1 LGKLWGP
8 IESHADEENRP
19 DGGYSHIV
27 RGRERLRK
35 TIGQAIGRDRGK
47 WSLVGPNTCWVF
59 CRIDWSCNQRHLFE
73 AHLGERLLQL

>member
-1 LGKLWGP
+1 MAVLSLGWLTCVKKTHR
-8 IESHADEENRP
+8 STYKENRP
-19 DGGYSHIV
+19 DGEYSHIV

-59 CRIDWSCNQRHLFE
+59 CRID
-73 AHLGERLLQL
+73 